1 MKEERRREERGRREE
16 GDGKRERRGMKKKRR
31 KEKLEIGFFSSPA
44 SASTL
49 FSLMYFSISL
59 SARGR

>member
-1 MKEERRREERGRREE
+1 MKEKERDEE
-16 GDGKRERRGMKKKRR
+16 KRKKLER
-31 KEKLEIGFFSSPA
+31 EIGFFPSPA

>member
-1 MKEERRREERGRREE
+1 MKEERREE
-16 GDGKRERRGMKKKRR
+16 GERKEMEKRERRGMKKKRR
-31 KEKLEIGFFSSPA
+31 KEKLEIGFFSPA